1 MRITKGED
9 EEIVVNAEPDA
20 NMVTAVGV
28 EEKVDSGGGG
38 GKNNEPPIPPGH
50 SRYYCSKCRSVS
62 ILTQVHNIQH
72 INKRASMLWASN
84 LSPWL
89 WLHFVAKKL
98 VHA

>member
-1 MRITKGED
+1 MTITKGED

-28 EEKVDSGGGG
+28 EEKVDSGGGAGG

-62 ILTQVHNIQH
+62 ITY
-72 INKRASMLWASN
+72 K
-84 LSPWL
+84 
-89 WLHFVAKKL
+89 
-98 VHA
+98 

>member
-1 MRITKGED
+1 MTITKGED

-28 EEKVDSGGGG
+28 EEKVDSAGGAGG

-62 ILTQVHNIQH
+62 ILTQVHNIH
-72 INKRASMLWASN
+72 INKNAH
-84 LSPWL
+84 PC
-89 WLHFVAKKL
+89 FG
-98 VHA
+98 

>member
-1 MRITKGED
+1 MTITKGED
-9 EEIVVNAEPDA
+9 EEIVVNAEFDA

-84 LSPWL
+84 LWPWL
-89 WLHFVAKKL
+89 WLHLVAKKL

>member
-1 MRITKGED
+1 MTITKGED

-38 GKNNEPPIPPGH
+38 KNNEPPIPPGH

-62 ILTQVHNIQH
+62 ILTQVHNIH
-72 INKRASMLWASN
+72 INKCASMLWA
-84 LSPWL
+84 
-89 WLHFVAKKL
+89 
-98 VHA
+98 